1 MGHDHSHHHHSHSF
15 DPEEK
20 PSGIIT
26 AFWLNTAFAVLEIVG
41 GFYTNSVAILSDA
54 VHDLGDSLSLG
65 LAYYFHRKSKQE
77 SDSKYSYGYRRFS
90 LLGAFINS
98 LVLIVSSVFILR
110 EAIVRLFDPEPADA
124 KGMLVLAVIGIAV
137 NGAALLRLR
146 KGKSVNEKVVSLH
159 FIEDVLGWTAVL
171 IGSIVMIFVDV
182 PMLDPI
188 LSILICVYIL
198 YNVYQN
204 LRTTFRILLQGSPER
219 LNEADIRKK
228 IMAIPGVFDMHDLHF
243 WTMDGQ
249 YNVMTLHVVV
259 GADKTLPEVDK
270 IKNEVK
276 HCLIHLD
283 VQHTTVEIESQDN
296 ACYADRKNKLT
307 NYN

>member
-1 MGHDHSHHHHSHSF
+1 MGHDHSHHHHHHF
-15 DPEEK
+15 DPDEK
-20 PSGIIT
+20 PSGIVT
-26 AFWLNTAFAVLEIVG
+26 AFWLNTAFAIIEIIG
-41 GFYTNSVAILSDA
+41 GLYTNSVAILSDA

-65 LAYYFHRKSKQE
+65 LAYYFHGKSRQAR
-77 SDSKYSYGYRRFS
+77 DQNFNYGYRRFS

-98 LVLIVSSVFILR
+98 VVLIVSSVFIIR
-110 EAIVRLFDPEPADA
+110 EAGLRLFSPEQPDT
-124 KGMLVLAVIGIAV
+124 KGMVVLAVLGILV

-146 KGKSVNEKVVSLH
+146 KGKSINEKVISLH
-159 FIEDVLGWTAVL
+159 FVEDVLGWTAVL
-171 IGSIVMIFVDV
+171 AGSIVMMFADV
-182 PMLDPI
+182 PILDPI

-198 YNVYQN
+198 YNVYKN
-204 LRTTFRILLQGSPER
+204 LRTTFRILLQGTPESFQQ
-219 LNEADIRKK
+219 EDIKRKVLSV
-228 IMAIPGVFDMHDLHF
+228 PGVLDLHDMHF

-259 GADKTLPEVDK
+259 GADKTLDEIEK

-296 ACYADRKNKLT
+296 NCYAELKKNQLT
-307 NYN
+307 I

>member
-1 MGHDHSHHHHSHSF
+1 MAHDHAHHHHHHHSF

-20 PSGIIT
+20 PSGIVT
-26 AFWLNTAFAVLEIVG
+26 AFWLNTAFALLEIVG

-65 LAYYFHRKSKQE
+65 LAYYFHQKSKQQR
-77 SDSKYSYGYRRFS
+77 DSKYSYGYRRFS

-110 EAIVRLFDPEPADA
+110 EAVLRLFSPEAPDA
-124 KGMLVLAVIGIAV
+124 KGMVILAIIGIAV
-137 NGAALLRLR
+137 NGTALIRLR
-146 KGKSVNEKVVSLH
+146 KGKSVNEKVVTLH
-159 FIEDVLGWTAVL
+159 FMEDVLGWTAVL
-171 IGSIVMIFVDV
+171 LGSIVMIFIDV
-182 PMLDPI
+182 PVLDPV

-198 YNVYQN
+198 YNVYKN
-204 LRTTFRILLQGSPER
+204 LRTTFRILLQGSPEN
-219 LNEADIRKK
+219 LNEEAIRKK
-228 IMAIPGVFDMHDLHF
+228 VLSVPGVLDMHDLYF

-259 GADKTLPEVDK
+259 PANKSLAEVDE

-296 ACYADRKNKLT
+296 ACYADTKK
-307 NYN
+307 

>member
-1 MGHDHSHHHHSHSF
+1 MAHDHTHHHHHHSF

-20 PSGIIT
+20 PSGIVT
-26 AFWLNTAFAVLEIVG
+26 AFWLNTAFAVLEIAG

-65 LAYYFHRKSKQE
+65 LAYYFHRKSKQQRD
-77 SDSKYSYGYRRFS
+77 SDFSYGYRRFS

-110 EAIVRLFDPEPADA
+110 EAILRLFNPESSDA
-124 KGMLVLAVIGIAV
+124 KGMVILAIIGIAV

-146 KGKSVNEKVVSLH
+146 KGKSVNEKVISLH

-171 IGSIVMIFVDV
+171 AGSIVMIFADV
-182 PMLDPI
+182 PILDPI
-188 LSILICVYIL
+188 LSILICLYIL
-198 YNVYQN
+198 FNVYKN

-219 LNEADIRKK
+219 LKEEDIRKK
-228 IMAIPGVFDMHDLHF
+228 ILAIPGVIDLHDLYF

-259 GADKTLPEVDK
+259 GTDKTLSEVDQ

-276 HCLIHLD
+276 HCLVHLD

-296 ACYADRKNKLT
+296 ACYADIKK
-307 NYN
+307 

>member
-1 MGHDHSHHHHSHSF
+1 MAHDHSHHHHHHHDF
-15 DPEEK
+15 NEDDK
-20 PSGIIT
+20 PSGIVT
-26 AFWLNTAFAVLEIVG
+26 AFWLNTFFAVIEIIG

-65 LAYYFHRKSKQE
+65 LAYYFHRKSKQKRDE
-77 SDSKYSYGYRRFS
+77 KFNYGYRRFS

-98 LVLIVSSVFILR
+98 LILIISSVFILR
-110 EAIVRLFDPEPADA
+110 EATVRLFEPEQADSR
-124 KGMLVLAVIGIAV
+124 GMLILAIFGILV

-171 IGSIVMIFVDV
+171 IGSIVMMFVDI
-182 PMLDPI
+182 PALDPI
-188 LSILICVYIL
+188 LSIAICIYIL
-198 YNVYQN
+198 YNVYTN
-204 LRTTFRILLQGSPER
+204 LKTTFRILLQGSPQNV
-219 LNEADIRKK
+219 NEIEIRKK
-228 IMAIPGVFDMHDLHF
+228 ILAIPGVVDMHDMHF

-249 YNVMTLHVVV
+249 YNVMTLHVVLTPE
-259 GADKTLPEVDK
+259 KTVAEVDK

-296 ACYADRKNKLT
+296 RCDADLKK
-307 NYN
+307 